1 MNHANIKFPELAQEL
16 TRLLDQDQ
24 VEWREYARKEFE
36 AHDKSNLLAD
46 KQLLRQR
53 VEKRTLRVLEILEDI
68 GEPSISNIGTE
79 GCLAISI
86 LATHASLKT
95 TRCILKSFNDLYARD
110 KTNTRY
116 QSIPAMTDWL
126 AVLERKPQVFGTI
139 WLMDHRGYPFLPT
152 VEDFEHVNERHAE
165 YDIEPLRWPK
175 SLAIPEDK
183 QPWLT
188 KPLSELVMR
197 DPTNAEY
204 SVFEHDYLN

>member
-1 MNHANIKFPELAQEL
+1 MDHASVKFPEQARELAD
-16 TRLLDQDQ
+16 LLDQDQ
-24 VEWREYARKEFE
+24 DEWREYARKEFE
-36 AHDKSNLLAD
+36 AHDKSSLGSD
-46 KQLLRQR
+46 KQLLRWR
-53 VEKRTLRVLEILEDI
+53 VAKRARRMLEILEDI

-139 WLMDHRGYPFLPT
+139 WLMDQQGYPFLPT
-152 VEDFEHVNERHAE
+152 VEDFEHVNERRAI
-165 YDIEPLRWPK
+165 YDVEPLRWPK
-175 SLAIPEDK
+175 SLAIPEEK
-183 QPWLT
+183 QSWLA
-188 KPLSELVMR
+188 KPLNELVMR